1 MLDKKV
7 ALVTG
12 ASRGIGASVAKKL
25 AADGSFVVVNYNGS
39 KERAE
44 GVVDEI
50 RAAGGEAVAMQC
62 DVSDFDACGAFIAE
76 IVKTY
81 GRLAILVNNA
91 GITKDGR
98 LMKMSESDF
107 DAGINTSLKGAFNPI
122 RHAG

>member
-76 IVKTY
+76 IV
-81 GRLAILVNNA
+81 
-91 GITKDGR
+91 
-98 LMKMSESDF
+98 
-107 DAGINTSLKGAFNPI
+107 
-122 RHAG
+122 